1 MCGVL
6 ARPLVHGEDGQPFPA
21 WTRARLGAPEASEA
35 WCGFREVR
43 PGCGGRRVR
52 KTGSRCVVNT
62 LLPALVNGGPPS
74 TGCRGGGTGQTGLG
88 HVPRGAECSLS
99 PPSDGWPSGFLL
111 GLRRPTR
118 TPSPHLQTP
127 HQHGS
132 TGSPVSG
139 PAGASRLSRAH
150 AAPFGGQ
157 VEQSRPVWVMQARPA
172 QPSWGAGLRLEF
184 RPHPPTWS
192 LEPAQLPAVQP
203 DGARS
208 AHWCRE
214 PLFSVPL
221 PFPEHLGGH
230 SRVGGDAFAA
240 GSGIGLHR
248 SQQPASAVTGH
259 HRLGP
264 CYPPIRL
271 RVLL

>member
-43 PGCGGRRVR
+43 PGRGSRRVR

-88 HVPRGAECSLS
+88 HVPRGAECSPS

-157 VEQSRPVWVMQARPA
+157 VEQSRPGDAGQA
-172 QPSWGAGLRLEF
+172 S
-184 RPHPPTWS
+184 
-192 LEPAQLPAVQP
+192 PAQLGGRAQAGISAPP
-203 DGARS
+203 SDLEPGACAAPSCAAR
-208 AHWCRE
+208 WGVVC
-214 PLFSVPL
+214 PLVP
-221 PFPEHLGGH
+221 
-230 SRVGGDAFAA
+230 
-240 GSGIGLHR
+240 
-248 SQQPASAVTGH
+248 
-259 HRLGP
+259 
-264 CYPPIRL
+264 
-271 RVLL
+271 